1 VIVFADLFSAF
12 MWRRKE
18 VTMGERSP
26 IMVVVLTAVR
36 SWDTVSPFTVLALCG
51 QPQERFRR

>member
-1 VIVFADLFSAF
+1 
-12 MWRRKE
+12 
-18 VTMGERSP
+18 
-26 IMVVVLTAVR
+26 MVVVLTAVR